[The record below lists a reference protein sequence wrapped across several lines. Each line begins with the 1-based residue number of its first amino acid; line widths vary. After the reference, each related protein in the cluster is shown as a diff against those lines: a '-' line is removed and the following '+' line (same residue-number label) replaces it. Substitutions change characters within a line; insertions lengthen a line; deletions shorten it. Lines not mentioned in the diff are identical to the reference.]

1 MELGNGLLEC
11 VASNDFSEGNKAT
24 VCLKACT
31 NTFKSNVSDMIILS
45 SVEPRRLLP
54 GDHPRELYVCHH
66 QSVPQSVVELSFKL
80 GFGV

>member
-1 MELGNGLLEC
+1 MAYWSVLFKIISRKGRKLR
-11 VASNDFSEGNKAT
+11 
-24 VCLKACT
+24 LKAYT
-31 NTFKSNVSDMIILS
+31 STFNSNVSDIKSYIIILS

-66 QSVPQSVVELSFKL
+66 QSVPQSVVELAFKL